1 MTQPDDPV
9 QSARDV
15 ANILLG
21 FLAEPKAK
29 EDAWQEQCGRLS
41 ARLSVHFVSEVDDD
55 IALFLLATIQLASNA
70 GVKQAKKITPKLT
83 RWHAM
88 PPASVLVLEVLD
100 LQLAALNAL
109 SPIRAPWVKG
119 YVLDHLKHPEVKPDH
134 VSLLMQWARQ
144 ISPDWLSFVND
155 FCADVVG
162 RKAGQSDVLLS
173 LVKAAEKWMWPA
185 NTDAPSVEQGMI
197 SWTRALTKDMPSDE
211 SDSKDSSVL
220 LTLAYTS
227 LDHAVAAQPSLL
239 FQPMFVQI
247 YADLSQVSK
256 SIKKKP
262 HASAANA
269 LAVLMDLIEDAL
281 QRYGQLALDQY
292 RPMVPLWRK
301 AFSNFENAVQS
312 SAMRHPQIQWLLQTD
327 ASKAYDAQDNYASEA
342 AFATMLSA
350 WLSHLSE
357 LSDQGSM
364 AMLNELLI
372 KATRSIGIEL
382 IGHVGDTVNFDAL
395 AHELRL
401 SAAGVVKTVRIVRP
415 GIQVIRADGSKRL
428 LACALVDPT
437 N

>member
-1 MTQPDDPV
+1 MTKPDDPV
-9 QSARDV
+9 QTARDI
-15 ANILLG
+15 ANSLLI

-29 EDAWQEQCGRLS
+29 EDEWQEQCGRLS
-41 ARLSVHFVSEVDDD
+41 ARLSVHFVSEVDDE
-55 IALFLLATIQLASNA
+55 IALLLLATIQLAANA

-88 PPASVLVLEVLD
+88 SPASVSVLELLD
-100 LQLAALNAL
+100 LQLAALEAL

-119 YVLDHLKHPEVKPDH
+119 YVLDHLMHPEVKPDH
-134 VSLLMQWARQ
+134 VTLLMQWARQ

-155 FCADVVG
+155 FCADVVDH
-162 RKAGQSDVLLS
+162 KAGQSDVLLS
-173 LVKAAEKWMWPA
+173 LVKAADKWMWPA
-185 NTDAPSVEQGMI
+185 NTNAPSVEQGMI
-197 SWTRALTKDMPSDE
+197 SWTRALTKDIPSAE

-227 LDHAVAAQPSLL
+227 LGHAVAAQPSLL
-239 FQPMFVQI
+239 FQPFFVQL

-262 HASAANA
+262 HASAVNA
-269 LAVLMDLIEDAL
+269 LVVLMDLIEDAL

-327 ASKAYDAQDNYASEA
+327 ASKASDAQDNYASEA

-364 AMLNELLI
+364 AMLHELLV

-382 IGHVGDTVNFDAL
+382 LGHVGEAVNFDPL
-395 AHELRL
+395 AHELRM
-401 SAAGVVKTVRIVRP
+401 SAAGVVEIVRIVRP

>member
-29 EDAWQEQCGRLS
+29 EDEWQDQCGRLS
-41 ARLSVHFVSEVDDD
+41 ARLSVHFVSEVDDE
-55 IALFLLATIQLASNA
+55 IALLLLAAIQLATNA
-70 GVKQAKKITPKLT
+70 GVKQAKKINPKLT

-88 PPASVLVLEVLD
+88 PPASVLLLDVLD
-100 LQLAALNAL
+100 LQLAALEAL

-119 YVLDHLKHPEVKPDH
+119 YLLDHLMHPAVKPDH
-134 VSLLMQWARQ
+134 VTLLMQWARQ
-144 ISPDWLSFVND
+144 ISPDWLGFVND
-155 FCADVVG
+155 FCADVVTH
-162 RKAGQSDVLLS
+162 KAGHSDVLLS
-173 LVKAAEKWMWPA
+173 VVKAADKWMWPA
-185 NTDAPSVEQGMI
+185 NTDASSVEQGMI
-197 SWTRALTKDMPSDE
+197 SWTRALTQDFPSAE

-227 LDHAVAAQPSLL
+227 LGHAVGAQPSLL
-239 FQPMFVQI
+239 FQPIFVQL
-247 YADLSQVSK
+247 YSDLSQVSK

-262 HASAANA
+262 HLSAANA

-292 RPMVPLWRK
+292 RPMVTLWRK

-312 SAMRHPQIQWLLQTD
+312 SALRQPHIERLLKTE
-327 ASKAYDAQDNYASEA
+327 ASNASDAQDNYASEA
-342 AFATMLSA
+342 AFATLLSA

-357 LSDQGSM
+357 SSDQGSM

-382 IGHVGDTVNFDAL
+382 IGHIGDAVNFDPL
-395 AHELRL
+395 AHELRMS
-401 SAAGVVKTVRIVRP
+401 SAGEVEMVRIVRP

-428 LACALVDPT
+428 LACALVDPS

>member
-1 MTQPDDPV
+1 MMNSDDPV
-9 QSARDV
+9 QSASDL
-15 ANILLG
+15 ANVLLN
-21 FLAEPKAK
+21 LLSEPKPK
-29 EDAWQEQCGRLS
+29 EDEWQEQCGRLS

-88 PPASVLVLEVLD
+88 PPASVLVLELLD
-100 LQLAALNAL
+100 LQLAALEAL

-134 VSLLMQWARQ
+134 VNLLMQWARQ
-144 ISPDWLSFVND
+144 ISPDWLGFVND
-155 FCADVVG
+155 FCADVVTH
-162 RKAGQSDVLLS
+162 KAGQSDVLLS
-173 LVKAAEKWMWPA
+173 VVKAADKWMWPA
-185 NTDAPSVEQGMI
+185 NTDASSVEMGMI
-197 SWTRALTKDMPSDE
+197 SWTSALTQDLHSAE

-227 LDHAVAAQPSLL
+227 LGHAVGAQPSLL
-239 FQPMFVQI
+239 FQPIFVQL

-256 SIKKKP
+256 AIKKKP

-312 SAMRHPQIQWLLQTD
+312 FALRQPQIQWLLQTD
-327 ASKAYDAQDNYASEA
+327 ASNASDAQDNYASEA
-342 AFATMLSA
+342 AFAMLISA

-364 AMLNELLI
+364 AMLDQLLV

-382 IGHVGDTVNFDAL
+382 IGYIGDAVNFDPL
-395 AHELRL
+395 AHELRMS
-401 SAAGVVKTVRIVRP
+401 SAGAVKTVRIVRP
-415 GIQVIRADGSKRL
+415 GIQVTRADGSKRL

>member
-1 MTQPDDPV
+1 MTNSDDPV
-9 QSARDV
+9 QSASDV
-15 ANILLG
+15 ANVLLN
-21 FLAEPKAK
+21 LLSEPKPK
-29 EDAWQEQCGRLS
+29 EDEWQEQCGRLS

-83 RWHAM
+83 RWHAT
-88 PPASVLVLEVLD
+88 PPASVLELELLD
-100 LQLAALNAL
+100 LQLAAFEAL
-109 SPIRAPWVKG
+109 YPIRAPWVKG
-119 YVLDHLKHPEVKPDH
+119 YVLDHLIHPEVKPDH
-134 VSLLMQWARQ
+134 VTLLMQWARQ
-144 ISPDWLSFVND
+144 ISPDWLGFVND
-155 FCADVVG
+155 FCADVVTH
-162 RKAGQSDVLLS
+162 KAGQSDVLLS
-173 LVKAAEKWMWPA
+173 VVKAADKWMWPA
-185 NTDAPSVEQGMI
+185 NTDASSVEQGMI
-197 SWTRALTKDMPSDE
+197 SWTRALTKDMPSAE

-227 LDHAVAAQPSLL
+227 LGHAVGAQPSLL
-239 FQPMFVQI
+239 FQPIFTQL

-269 LAVLMDLIEDAL
+269 LAVLMDLLEDAL

-312 SAMRHPQIQWLLQTD
+312 SALRRPHIQWLLKTE
-327 ASKAYDAQDNYASEA
+327 ASNASDAQDNYASEA
-342 AFATMLSA
+342 AFATLLSA

-357 LSDQGSM
+357 SSDQGSM

-382 IGHVGDTVNFDAL
+382 IGQIGDAVNFDPL
-395 AHELRL
+395 AHELRMS
-401 SAAGVVKTVRIVRP
+401 SAGHVEFVRIVRP